1 MDVREAIKIAYQAK
15 ILRYF
20 IKAGKQ
26 VIQFI
31 KDEMRMSDAG
41 QRGKSLN
48 EKNKTCIY
56 DLLIKIL
63 CVVKQSVIKILE
75 RHIVYFPFKFKRS
88 SHMQYHMKV
97 QEICYKKMVLHTI
110 MEST

>member
-48 EKNKTCIY
+48 EKKQ
-56 DLLIKIL
+56 DLYI
-63 CVVKQSVIKILE
+63 
-75 RHIVYFPFKFKRS
+75 
-88 SHMQYHMKV
+88 
-97 QEICYKKMVLHTI
+97 
-110 MEST
+110 